1 MRLRALLII
10 LCLASSMIPVGI
22 IGGLQGFDVATTF
35 IGIIL
40 VVTLMVAL
48 AASDLI
54 SRPIE
59 QLTKNIDEISKGK
72 LEVQLEK
79 SEIYEINDLTDSLNR
94 VLASLKLAIHKVGVK
109 RGEIFEQTVKAK
121 KEAEEKYHKLINNIE
136 DWIFEL
142 TPTGIISATS
152 EKITPLLGYKP
163 EEIIKQPIYTYMPP
177 EQTKKIKT
185 HLNNTK
191 KTQDDIEEIET
202 WWTHKDSHEL
212 CLKIK
217 LLPEYNDDDQ
227 IDGYHVIAKNMYPLK
242 QAEDKIED
250 LTTKL
255 SEMKNRMRTILNEN
269 TKTIPQ
275 TQTETYTHP
284 NTENYDYKFIFDETS
299 HIIDCSDSMIK
310 HLGYQKQELL
320 SLNIHDI
327 DVLESKEEIIK
338 KIQNIKKQGQTR
350 IKTIHKHKNGKSF
363 FVTETLQY
371 QKNQK
376 IFEGFVKKET

>member
-59 QLTKNIDEISKGK
+59 HLTKNIDEISKGN

-79 SEIYEINDLTDSLNR
+79 SEIFEINDLTNSLNR

-109 RGEIFEQTVKAK
+109 RGEIFEQTIKAK
-121 KEAEEKYHKLINNIE
+121 QEAEEKYTKLINNIE

-152 EKITPLLGYKP
+152 EKTTTLLGYNP
-163 EEIIKQPIYTYMPP
+163 QEIIEHPIETFMSS
-177 EQTKKIKT
+177 QQAKKFKT
-185 HLNNTK
+185 HFTNTK
-191 KTQDDIEEIET
+191 KRQDEIENIEL
-202 WWTHKDSHEL
+202 WWNHKNGHEI
-212 CLKIK
+212 CLEIK
-217 LLPEYNDDDQ
+217 LLPEYDENEQ
-227 IDGYHVIAKNMYPLK
+227 IEGYYVIAKNIYPIK
-242 QAEDKIED
+242 QAEERIEE

-255 SEMKNRMRTILNEN
+255 SDMKNRMRNILSEK
-269 TKTIPQ
+269 TKTPPHPWP
-275 TQTETYTHP
+275 ETTNKP
-284 NTENYDYKFIFDETS
+284 TPENFDYKFCFNETA
-299 HIIDCSDSMIK
+299 HLTDCSDSMVK
-310 HLGYQKQELL
+310 QLGYRKQELL
-320 SLNIHDI
+320 TFTIPDF
-327 DVLESKEEIIK
+327 DVLESKEEILK
-338 KIQNIKKQGQTR
+338 KIQNTKKHGKTL
-350 IKTIHKHKNGKSF
+350 IKTIHKQKNGKSL
-363 FVTETLQY
+363 FVTETLHY
-371 QKNQK
+371 KKDLNL
-376 IFEGFVKKET
+376 FEGFVKKET